1 MMKIKFNLSD
11 IVSHLL
17 LLFIILITIGAYLE
31 TNVQLIEMYI
41 LISIFLILLKPRL
54 VMKNFQKPIVIYW
67 MGFIAVVLLSNICNN
82 QLLGN
87 KFITAC
93 ISVFFIIFVFS
104 NYWETEN
111 VFKIIRNFILVLCI
125 MTIITYFS
133 GFDFFSTL
141 KTRTSY
147 TTVDVATGG
156 IASIFEFRHYYALY
170 ISIALL
176 TQIRFPFANKLLN
189 GLSLLLLVANIF
201 LTSTRTI
208 WFALAM
214 LYFWSKRRRMRF
226 VVSKN
231 KVIFI
236 FVLLFSVLLVF
247 PNTDIF
253 KQVWSRILQIFDSSQ
268 DVGGVRI
275 YTLTEGTSY
284 IFQNWQQY
292 LLLGGGTGFSMEW
305 LRQNPYGYWVN
316 AIDNQYVTIFMNF
329 GAIGLLIFIVPILM
343 NLYRRLKNIDWLYS
357 SSMFILLF
365 SMFFF
370 EIIGSTSSVFVLFI
384 IVLFAIFSEDK
395 EVN

>member
-1 MMKIKFNLSD
+1 
-11 IVSHLL
+11 
-17 LLFIILITIGAYLE
+17 
-31 TNVQLIEMYI
+31 
-41 LISIFLILLKPRL
+41 
-54 VMKNFQKPIVIYW
+54 
-67 MGFIAVVLLSNICNN
+67 
-82 QLLGN
+82 
-87 KFITAC
+87 
-93 ISVFFIIFVFS
+93 
-104 NYWETEN
+104 
-111 VFKIIRNFILVLCI
+111 

-141 KTRTSY
+141 KTGTSY

-357 SSMFILLF
+357 SSMFLLLF